1 MNSHPKV
8 FTVTAPSGTG
18 KTTLNRQLV
27 AEFAEI
33 EMSISYTTRQQ
44 RRNETNGDHY
54 WFISQEEF
62 DRQIKKDLMLEWA
75 KVFDYYYGTSLQEL
89 KRIAKGQK
97 IALLEID
104 VQGWLQAKEKLPEAK
119 SIFIFPPSISDLWAR
134 LNARAT
140 DSLENRLTRLETA
153 RQELSYAHIYDY
165 FILNDNLNSAYQEL
179 KKAFYQAKKLNFSK
193 SQGLEHAKNLILEFD
208 KADWIKNL
216 RKKNFPLKNS

>member
-89 KRIAKGQK
+89 KRIAIPSSILLCSTCYAKQLVGIPTQCLSEYILCFWK
-97 IALLEID
+97 HRYHKRGPWPNKKCAPGEDRTLDLQIALYL
-104 VQGWLQAKEKLPEAK
+104 
-119 SIFIFPPSISDLWAR
+119 
-134 LNARAT
+134 
-140 DSLENRLTRLETA
+140 
-153 RQELSYAHIYDY
+153 
-165 FILNDNLNSAYQEL
+165 
-179 KKAFYQAKKLNFSK
+179 
-193 SQGLEHAKNLILEFD
+193 
-208 KADWIKNL
+208 
-216 RKKNFPLKNS
+216 